1 MNSVSRLAA
10 ATAATLLMGHAQ
22 ATTVLHT
29 SWISFLDAIE
39 GGAYVETFNR
49 LDSSVEP
56 SSFSGLG
63 YSYNMS
69 APGGLYASSTDVGTN
84 LPEETLTINFTGGTV
99 SAVGGQFYATDINP
113 DFLPEAITITL
124 GDGSFVTYAPA
135 SKTSFVGFTSSM
147 AITSLKVEFADVWLG
162 RYATVDNLTVGAALV
177 PEPGQWAL
185 LAAGLAALGMLQRRR
200 SA

>member
-69 APGGLYASSTDVGTN
+69 APGGLYASSTDVGR
-84 LPEETLTINFTGGTV
+84 LPTEKRSRTSPPGSQASGKRGRNC
-99 SAVGGQFYATDINP
+99 AAKR
-113 DFLPEAITITL
+113 LPSL
-124 GDGSFVTYAPA
+124 GSSSTEMA
-135 SKTSFVGFTSSM
+135 SM
-147 AITSLKVEFADVWLG
+147 ARPSSV
-162 RYATVDNLTVGAALV
+162 
-177 PEPGQWAL
+177 
-185 LAAGLAALGMLQRRR
+185 
-200 SA
+200 